1 MHIATN
7 SAGRLFR
14 SSWGLQS
21 LVFLEFK
28 PKLTD
33 THTHTY
39 IYLQMQLSPAEQ
51 FLWGRGEV
59 GEAWCT
65 IYILNSAK
73 FIILFEVCP
82 MEALDMFAISPVIC
96 PSAKCVLDDFPV
108 NGNAPLHARFVVQA
122 HKQMQLHIK

>member
-1 MHIATN
+1 
-7 SAGRLFR
+7 
-14 SSWGLQS
+14 
-21 LVFLEFK
+21 
-28 PKLTD
+28 
-33 THTHTY
+33 
-39 IYLQMQLSPAEQ
+39 MQLSPAEQ
-51 FLWGRGEV
+51 FFGGREV

-108 NGNAPLHARFVVQA
+108 NGNASLHARFVVQA

>member
-7 SAGRLFR
+7 SAGILFR
-14 SSWGLQS
+14 SSGELQS

-33 THTHTY
+33 THTHIY
-39 IYLQMQLSPAEQ
+39 ICKCSCRQLSS
-51 FLWGRGEV
+51 FCGGKEV

-82 MEALDMFAISPVIC
+82 MKALDMFAISPVIC

-108 NGNAPLHARFVVQA
+108 NRNPSLHARFVVQA